1 MTLEAVARRANV
13 SRSWLYIQPGIRAEV
28 ERLRDLGRQTPE
40 TSVPA
45 RQRTTDTSLL
55 RQLEPPT
62 RATENSPRTT
72 SDCAAN
78 SHTLSANNEPPQHHI
93 TAG

>member
-1 MTLEAVARRANV
+1 M

-55 RQLEPPT
+55 RQLEAANA
-62 RATENSPRTT
+62 RNRELTEDT

-78 SHTLSANNEPPQHHI
+78 SRTLSANNEPPQHHI